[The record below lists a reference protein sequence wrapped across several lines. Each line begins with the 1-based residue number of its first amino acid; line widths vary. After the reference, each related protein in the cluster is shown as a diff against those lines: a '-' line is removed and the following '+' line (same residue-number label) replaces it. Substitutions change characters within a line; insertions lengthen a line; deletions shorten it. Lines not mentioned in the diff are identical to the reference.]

1 MFIVADSGSTKT
13 NWSIVEKDI
22 IINSFKTRGFNPYFV
37 NNKLITRELA
47 IHFPD
52 TINQNHIKNIYFYG
66 AGCSSEQT
74 NQIILKGCKNF
85 FTNAQIN
92 IETDLLGAA
101 RAIFVNQQGIIAIMG
116 TGSNTGVYNG
126 EEISRQINSL
136 GFALGDEGSGAHLG
150 KLLIIDYLHDN
161 FPKDLKTQFEKEISL
176 RKDEIIY
183 TIYKKPSPSRFLASF
198 TPFIIE
204 NKKHPHLNNLIQ
216 QSIQELFEKYIFKYP
231 DYQAYPLGFSG
242 SVAYY
247 LKPELNII
255 AKAKEI
261 NISGIVKDPLKKMVE
276 YHIKKK
282 KI

>member
-13 NWSIVEKDI
+13 NWSIVEKEKI
-22 IINSFKTRGFNPYFV
+22 ISSFKTRGLNPYFV
-37 NNKLITRELA
+37 NNELITRELA
-47 IHFPD
+47 THFPD
-52 TINQNHIKNIYFYG
+52 TVNQNHIKNIYFYG

-74 NQIILKGCKNF
+74 KQIIVKGCKNF

-101 RAIFVNQQGIIAIMG
+101 RAIFGNQQGIITIMG

-126 EEISRQINSL
+126 EKISRQINSL

-161 FPKDLKTQFEKEISL
+161 LPKELKNKFEKKTAL
-176 RKDEIIY
+176 HKDEIIY
-183 TIYKKPSPSRFLASF
+183 SIYKKPSPSKFLASF

-204 NKKHPHLNNLIQ
+204 NKNHPHLKNLIQ

-231 DYQAYPLGFSG
+231 DYQNYSLGFSG
-242 SVAYY
+242 SVAFY
-247 LKPELNII
+247 LKPELKII
-255 AKAKEI
+255 ANEKEI
-261 NISGIVKDPLKKMVE
+261 NISGIIKDPLKKIVE

-282 KI
+282 NI